1 MVETLPRRVFGEGP
15 QETELMTRHPHSSLA
30 PLFEDIDKHV
40 ISRWTS
46 VSDDD
51 KPAMIRPDASINIAC
66 GASLGR
72 RLGCG
77 EVKPQTQALNRCLV
91 GLDLLLI

>member
-1 MVETLPRRVFGEGP
+1 MLHINR
-15 QETELMTRHPHSSLA
+15 
-30 PLFEDIDKHV
+30 
-40 ISRWTS
+40 TS

-51 KPAMIRPDASINIAC
+51 KPAMIRPDASINIVS

-77 EVKPQTQALNRCLV
+77 EVKPQAQALNHRLV
-91 GLDLLLI
+91 GLDLVRVAHLAKIASDEHKARATFAFIVVGTVTILLNELIV